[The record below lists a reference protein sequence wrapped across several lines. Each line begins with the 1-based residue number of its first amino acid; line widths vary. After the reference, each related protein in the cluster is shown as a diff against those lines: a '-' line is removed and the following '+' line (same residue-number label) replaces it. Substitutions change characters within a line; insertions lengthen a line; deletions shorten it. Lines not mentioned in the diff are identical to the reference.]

1 MPIFNRSHAFARLVL
16 ASLSAAL
23 ALVLAAPGA
32 ALAQAKPAPLTL
44 SEAIG
49 RASAADPAAAAA
61 EARLEAARADLR
73 QAGVRPNPSIG
84 LELENF
90 AGSGAYSLLDR
101 SEATAS
107 YQQTFERGGKRVART
122 AAAAAEIEALRL
134 RQAVRRL
141 DLIKAVQVA
150 YAEALAAEADLVI
163 ADARL
168 IAAHRSQADVSRRV
182 RGARDPLFA
191 GTRAETITAQAEIDR
206 DQARQAA
213 IDARA
218 ELARH
223 WGGVPDF
230 TLDVEAFFKTSEAQT
245 VPAQETADLALLV
258 ALRDA
263 AEARVRVERA
273 RQIAD
278 PTLKAGLRYFG
289 DGSEVA
295 FVVGGTI
302 PLQRYDTNKAGVE
315 RALAERNATEADIAA
330 ARLARE
336 RELAR
341 LTARITA
348 SALESERI
356 RAEVIPSAIRTVE
369 LVQDGFNRGGFQF
382 LDVTEAERA
391 LADARARRVVVLRQ
405 HHIDQAAF
413 DRLTGRHEGLISTP
427 AAERR

>member
-1 MPIFNRSHAFARLVL
+1 MPIFQRSHAPARLAL
-16 ASLSAAL
+16 ASFGAAL
-23 ALVLAAPGA
+23 ALALAAPGA
-32 ALAQAKPAPLTL
+32 ARAQAGPAPLTL
-44 SEAIG
+44 AEAIS
-49 RASAADPAAAAA
+49 RARAADPAAAAA
-61 EARLEAARADLR
+61 AARLEAARADLR

-107 YQQTFERGGKRVART
+107 YQQTFERGGKRVAR
-122 AAAAAEIEALRL
+122 AGAAAAEIEALRL

-150 YAEALAAEADLVI
+150 YAEALAAEADLLI

-168 IAAHRSQADVSRRV
+168 VSAHRSQADVTRRV
-182 RGARDPLFA
+182 RSARDPLFA

-206 DQARQAA
+206 DRARQAA

-223 WGGVPDF
+223 WGGAADF
-230 TLDVEAFFKTSEAQT
+230 ALDLEAFFKASAAQ
-245 VPAQETADLALLV
+245 PAPADQTADLALLF
-258 ALRDA
+258 ALRDV

-273 RQIAD
+273 RQVAD
-278 PTLKAGLRYFG
+278 PTLKAGVRYFG

-315 RALAERNATEADIAA
+315 RALAERNAAEADIAA

-341 LTARITA
+341 LRARLSA
-348 SALESERI
+348 SAIESERI
-356 RAEVIPSAIRTVE
+356 RAEVIPAAIRTVE
-369 LVQDGFNRGGFQF
+369 LVRDGFNRGGFQF

-391 LADARARRVVVLRQ
+391 LADARARRVIVLRQ

-413 DRLTGRHEGLISTP
+413 DRLAGRHEGLNSTP
-427 AAERR
+427 AAEHR

>member
-1 MPIFNRSHAFARLVL
+1 MPILHRSRAFARL
-16 ASLSAAL
+16 APAAL
-23 ALVLAAPGA
+23 ILALAAPGA

-107 YQQTFERGGKRVART
+107 YQQTFERGGKRAART
-122 AAAAAEIEALRL
+122 DAAAAEIEAVRA

-150 YAEALAAEADLVI
+150 YAEALATEAELLI
-163 ADARL
+163 AEARL
-168 IAAHRSQADVSRRV
+168 IAAHRAQADIVRRV
-182 RGARDPLFA
+182 RSARDPLFA
-191 GTRAETITAQAEIDR
+191 GARAETLTAQAEIAR

-213 IDARA
+213 LDARA

-223 WGGVPDF
+223 WGGAPEF
-230 TLDVEAFFKTSEAQT
+230 TLELETFFKVPEAQT
-245 VPAQETADLALLV
+245 APTQETADLALLV
-258 ALRDA
+258 AQRDV

-273 RQIAD
+273 RQSAD

-315 RALAERNATEADIAA
+315 RALAERNAAEADIAA

-336 RELAR
+336 REIAR
-341 LTARITA
+341 LTARLAA

-356 RAEVIPSAIRTVE
+356 RAEVIPAAIRTLD
-369 LVQDGFNRGGFQF
+369 LVRDGFNRGGFQY

-391 LADARARRVVVLRQ
+391 LADARARRVSVLRQ

-413 DRLTGRHEGLISTP
+413 DRLSGRHAGLIPTP
-427 AAERR
+427 VAERR